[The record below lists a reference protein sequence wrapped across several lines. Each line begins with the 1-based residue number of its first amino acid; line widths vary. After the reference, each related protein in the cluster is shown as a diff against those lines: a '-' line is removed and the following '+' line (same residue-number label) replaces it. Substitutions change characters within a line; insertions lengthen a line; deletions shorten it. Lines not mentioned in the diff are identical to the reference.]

1 MERETPFESQL
12 KRERDGA
19 NGQGRFE
26 HIRATAFPN
35 IDRKNCFAKFDSPN
49 LISSKHSPAIDV
61 ARCTELRR
69 RTIHG

>member
-12 KRERDGA
+12 ERERDGA

-35 IDRKNCFAKFDSPN
+35 TDRKPIVKVDSPKVN
-49 LISSKHSPAIDV
+49 
-61 ARCTELRR
+61 RQN
-69 RTIHG
+69 IHQPST